1 MAHEIR
7 ALDAQSIELVKN
19 LIEQDPVRHCFL
31 AARLEQTK
39 QSRFRPSYPD
49 LLGYFDDGKLKSIL
63 MTGANIVPVNTSLI
77 ARQEFATVLNRSGRR
92 SSSIV
97 GPAEEVLDL
106 WSKVSGSWGPAR
118 EVRGNQPVLTI
129 RSNSLLPF
137 DHDVRYS
144 NLSDL
149 DELLPACIAM
159 FTEEVGI
166 SPTINGGG
174 NAYRNRISELVSS
187 RRSFV
192 KYLGSELVFKAE
204 VGTVGAGVAQI
215 QGVWVKPEY
224 RGRGIAA
231 PAMAAVV
238 KLALADLAPVVSL
251 YVNDYNEV
259 ALKTYRAVGFEQVD
273 TFATVLFS

>member
-7 ALDAQSIELVKN
+7 ALDVHSIDQVKT

-31 AARLEQTK
+31 AARLEQSK

-49 LLGYFDDGKLKSIL
+49 LIGYFDDGKLKSLL
-63 MTGANIVPVNTSLI
+63 MTGANLVPVNTTLI
-77 ARQEFATVLNRSGRR
+77 ARQEFAAALTRSGRR

-97 GPAEEVLDL
+97 GPAEEVMDL
-106 WSKVSGSWGPAR
+106 WSRVSDSWGPAR
-118 EVRGNQPVLTI
+118 EVRANQPVMAI
-129 RSNSLLPF
+129 RKNSPVEI

-144 NLSDL
+144 NHSDL
-149 DELLPACIAM
+149 EELLPACIAM

-166 SPTINGGG
+166 SPTSNGGG
-174 NAYRNRISELVSS
+174 SAYRNRISELVSG

-215 QGVWVKPEY
+215 QGVWVKPEF
-224 RGRGIAA
+224 RGQGISV

-238 KLALADLAPVVSL
+238 KLILADLAPVVSL

-259 ALKTYRAVGFEQVD
+259 ALNTYRSAGFEHVD
-273 TFATVLFS
+273 TFATILFN

>member
-7 ALDAQSIELVKN
+7 ALDAHSIDLVKN
-19 LIEQDPVRHCFL
+19 LVEQDPVRHCFL

-49 LLGYFDDGKLKSIL
+49 LLGYFDDGNLKSVL

-106 WSKVSGSWGPAR
+106 WSRVSASWGPAR
-118 EVRGNQPVLTI
+118 EVRGNQPVLSMRT
-129 RSNSLLPF
+129 NSSVEI

-149 DELLPACIAM
+149 EDLVPACIAM

-204 VGTVGAGVAQI
+204 IGTVGAGVAQI

-224 RGRGIAA
+224 RGKGISVS
-231 PAMAAVV
+231 AMAAVV
-238 KLALADLAPVVSL
+238 KLVLADVAPVVSL

-259 ALKTYRAVGFEQVD
+259 ALKTYRSVGFEQVD

>member
-7 ALDAQSIELVKN
+7 ALDVHSIDQVKT
-19 LIEQDPVRHCFL
+19 LIEQDPIRHCFL
-31 AARLEQTK
+31 AARIEQTK

-49 LLGYFDDGKLKSIL
+49 LLGYFDDGKLKSLL

-77 ARQEFATVLNRSGRR
+77 ARQEFATALNRAGRR

-106 WSKVSGSWGPAR
+106 WNKVSDHWGSAR
-118 EVRGNQPVLTI
+118 EIRASQPVMAI
-129 RSNSLLPF
+129 RTNSSKAI
-137 DHDVRYS
+137 DHEVRYS
-144 NLSDL
+144 NLADL
-149 DELLPACIAM
+149 DDLLPACIAM

-166 SPTINGGG
+166 SPTANGGAS
-174 NAYRNRISELVSS
+174 AYRNRISELVSA

-192 KYLGSELVFKAE
+192 KYVGSELVFKAE

-215 QGVWVKPEY
+215 QGVWVKPEF
-224 RGRGIAA
+224 RGQGISV

-238 KLALADLAPVVSL
+238 KLILADTAPVVSL
-251 YVNDYNEV
+251 YVNDFNEV
-259 ALKTYRAVGFEQVD
+259 ALNTYRSVGFEHVD
-273 TFATVLFS
+273 TFATILF

>member
-7 ALDAQSIELVKN
+7 ALDAHSIDLVKN

-49 LLGYFDDGKLKSIL
+49 LLGYFDDGNLKSVL

-77 ARQEFATVLNRSGRR
+77 ARQEFATVLIRSGRR

-106 WSKVSGSWGPAR
+106 WSRVSATWGPAR
-118 EVRGNQPVLTI
+118 EVRSNQPVLSM
-129 RSNSLLPF
+129 RSNSSVEI

-149 DELLPACIAM
+149 EDLVPACIAM

-204 VGTVGAGVAQI
+204 IGTVGAGVAQI

-224 RGRGIAA
+224 RGKGISVS
-231 PAMAAVV
+231 AMAAVV
-238 KLALADLAPVVSL
+238 KLVLADVAPVVSL

-259 ALKTYRAVGFEQVD
+259 ALKTYRSVGFEQVD

>member
-7 ALDAQSIELVKN
+7 ALDAHSIDLVRN

-49 LLGYFDDGKLKSIL
+49 LLGYFDDGNLKSVL

-106 WSKVSGSWGPAR
+106 WSRVSATWGPAR
-118 EVRGNQPVLTI
+118 EVRSNQPVLSM
-129 RSNSLLPF
+129 RSNSSVEI

-149 DELLPACIAM
+149 EDLVPACIAM

-204 VGTVGAGVAQI
+204 IGTVGAGVAQI
-215 QGVWVKPEY
+215 QGVWVKPEH
-224 RGRGIAA
+224 RGKGISVS
-231 PAMAAVV
+231 AMAAVV
-238 KLALADLAPVVSL
+238 KLVLANVAPVVSL

-259 ALKTYRAVGFEQVD
+259 ALKTYRSVGFEQVD

>member
-7 ALDAQSIELVKN
+7 ALDVHSIDIVKN

-49 LLGYFDDGKLKSIL
+49 LLGYFDDGNLKSVL

-106 WSKVSGSWGPAR
+106 WSRISASWGPAR
-118 EVRGNQPVLTI
+118 EVRGNQPVLSM
-129 RSNSLLPF
+129 RSNSSVEI

-149 DELLPACIAM
+149 EDLVPACIAM

-204 VGTVGAGVAQI
+204 IGTVGAGVAQI
-215 QGVWVKPEY
+215 QGVWVKPEF
-224 RGRGIAA
+224 RGKGISVS
-231 PAMAAVV
+231 AMAAVV
-238 KLALADLAPVVSL
+238 KLVLADVAPVVSL

-259 ALKTYRAVGFEQVD
+259 ALKTYRSVGFEQVD

>member
-7 ALDAQSIELVKN
+7 ALDVHSIDQVKT

-31 AARLEQTK
+31 AARIEQTK

-49 LLGYFDDGKLKSIL
+49 LLGYFDDGKLKSLL

-77 ARQEFATVLNRSGRR
+77 ARQEFATALNRAGRR

-106 WSKVSGSWGPAR
+106 WNKVSDHWGSAR
-118 EVRGNQPVLTI
+118 EIRASQPVMAI
-129 RSNSLLPF
+129 RTNSNKAI
-137 DHDVRYS
+137 DHEVRYS
-144 NLSDL
+144 NLADL
-149 DELLPACIAM
+149 DDLVPACIAM

-166 SPTINGGG
+166 SPTANGGAS
-174 NAYRNRISELVSS
+174 AYRNRISELVSA

-192 KYLGSELVFKAE
+192 KYVGSELIFKAE

-215 QGVWVKPEY
+215 QGVWVKPEF
-224 RGRGIAA
+224 RGQGISV

-238 KLALADLAPVVSL
+238 KLILADTAPVVSL
-251 YVNDYNEV
+251 YVNDFNEV
-259 ALKTYRAVGFEQVD
+259 ALNTYRSVGFEHVD
-273 TFATVLFS
+273 TFATILF

>member
-7 ALDAQSIELVKN
+7 ALDVHSIDQVKT

-31 AARLEQTK
+31 AARIEQTK

-49 LLGYFDDGKLKSIL
+49 LLGYFDDGKLKSLL

-77 ARQEFATVLNRSGRR
+77 ARQEFATALNRAGRR

-106 WSKVSGSWGPAR
+106 WNKVSDHWGSAR
-118 EVRGNQPVLTI
+118 EIRASQPVMAI
-129 RSNSLLPF
+129 RTNSSKAI
-137 DHDVRYS
+137 DHEVRYS
-144 NLSDL
+144 NLADL
-149 DELLPACIAM
+149 DDLLPACIAM

-166 SPTINGGG
+166 SPTANGSAS
-174 NAYRNRISELVSS
+174 AYRNRISELVSA

-192 KYLGSELVFKAE
+192 KYVGSELVFKAE

-215 QGVWVKPEY
+215 QGVWVKPEF
-224 RGRGIAA
+224 RGQGISV

-238 KLALADLAPVVSL
+238 KLILADTAPVVSL
-251 YVNDYNEV
+251 YVNDFNEV
-259 ALKTYRAVGFEQVD
+259 ALNTYRSVGFEHVD
-273 TFATVLFS
+273 TFATILF

>member
-7 ALDAQSIELVKN
+7 ALDAHSLEQVNIF
-19 LIEQDPVRHCFL
+19 IEQDPVRHCFL
-31 AARLEQTK
+31 AARLEQGR

-49 LLGYFDDGKLKSIL
+49 LLGYFDDGNLKSLL
-63 MTGANIVPVNTSLI
+63 MTGANVVPVNTSLI
-77 ARQEFATVLNRSGRR
+77 ARQEFAAVLNRSGRR

-106 WSKVSGSWGPAR
+106 WGRVSDNWGPAR
-118 EVRGNQPVLTI
+118 QVRANQPVLTI
-129 RSNSLLPF
+129 RGNSAKEI

-144 NLSDL
+144 NHSDL
-149 DELLPACIAM
+149 EDLLPACIAM

-166 SPTINGGG
+166 SPTANGGAS
-174 NAYRNRISELVSS
+174 AYRNRISELVLG

-192 KYLGSELVFKAE
+192 KYVDSELVFKAE
-204 VGTVGAGVAQI
+204 VGTIGAGVAQI

-224 RGRGIAA
+224 RGSGISV
-231 PAMAAVV
+231 PAMAAVIKFV
-238 KLALADLAPVVSL
+238 LADMAPVVSL

-259 ALKTYRAVGFEQVD
+259 ALRTYLSVGFEQVD
-273 TFATVLFS
+273 TFATVLF

>member
-7 ALDAQSIELVKN
+7 ALDAHSIDLVKS

-49 LLGYFDDGKLKSIL
+49 LLGYFDDGNLKSVL

-106 WSKVSGSWGPAR
+106 WSRVSASWGPAR
-118 EVRGNQPVLTI
+118 EVRGNQPVLSMRT
-129 RSNSLLPF
+129 NSSVEI

-149 DELLPACIAM
+149 EDLVPACIAM

-204 VGTVGAGVAQI
+204 IGTVGAGVAQI

-224 RGRGIAA
+224 RGKGISVS
-231 PAMAAVV
+231 AMAAVV
-238 KLALADLAPVVSL
+238 KLVLADVAPVVSL

-259 ALKTYRAVGFEQVD
+259 ALKTYRSVGFEQVD

>member
-7 ALDAQSIELVKN
+7 ALDAHSIDLVKN

-49 LLGYFDDGKLKSIL
+49 LLGYFDDGNLKSVL

-77 ARQEFATVLNRSGRR
+77 ARQEFATVLNSSGRR

-106 WSKVSGSWGPAR
+106 WSRVSASWGPAR
-118 EVRGNQPVLTI
+118 EVRSNQPVLSM
-129 RSNSLLPF
+129 RSNSSVEI

-149 DELLPACIAM
+149 EDLVPACIAM

-204 VGTVGAGVAQI
+204 IGTVGAGVAQI

-224 RGRGIAA
+224 RGKRISVS
-231 PAMAAVV
+231 AMAAVV
-238 KLALADLAPVVSL
+238 KLVLADVAPVVSL

-259 ALKTYRAVGFEQVD
+259 ALKTYRSVGFEQVD

>member
-7 ALDAQSIELVKN
+7 ALDAHSIDLVKN

-49 LLGYFDDGKLKSIL
+49 LLGYFDDGNLKSVL

-77 ARQEFATVLNRSGRR
+77 ARKEFATVLNRSGRR

-106 WSKVSGSWGPAR
+106 WSRVSASWGPAR
-118 EVRGNQPVLTI
+118 EVRDNQPVLSMRT
-129 RSNSLLPF
+129 NSSVEI

-149 DELLPACIAM
+149 EDLVPACIAM

-204 VGTVGAGVAQI
+204 IGTVGAGVAQI

-224 RGRGIAA
+224 RGKGISVS
-231 PAMAAVV
+231 AMAAVV
-238 KLALADLAPVVSL
+238 KLVLADVAPVVSL

-259 ALKTYRAVGFEQVD
+259 ALKTYRSVGFEQVD

>member
-7 ALDAQSIELVKN
+7 ALDVHSIDQIKN

-31 AARLEQTK
+31 AARLEQSR

-49 LLGYFDDGKLKSIL
+49 LIGYFDDGNLKSLL
-63 MTGANIVPVNTSLI
+63 MTGANLVPVNTSLI
-77 ARQEFATVLNRSGRR
+77 ARQEFAAALARSGRR

-97 GPAEEVLDL
+97 GPAEEVMDL
-106 WSKVSGSWGPAR
+106 WSRISDSWGPAR
-118 EVRGNQPVLTI
+118 EVRSNQPVMAI
-129 RSNSLLPF
+129 RNNSPVEI
-137 DHDVRYS
+137 DYEVRYS

-149 DELLPACIAM
+149 EELLPACIAM

-166 SPTINGGG
+166 SPTSNGGG
-174 NAYRNRISELVSS
+174 SAYRNRISELVSG

-215 QGVWVKPEY
+215 QGVWVKPEF
-224 RGRGIAA
+224 RGQGISV

-238 KLALADLAPVVSL
+238 KLILADLAPVVSL

-259 ALKTYRAVGFEQVD
+259 ALRAYRSAGFEQVD
-273 TFATVLFS
+273 TFATILFN

>member
-7 ALDAQSIELVKN
+7 ALDVHSIDQVKT

-31 AARLEQTK
+31 AARIEQTK

-49 LLGYFDDGKLKSIL
+49 LLGYFDDGKLKSLL

-77 ARQEFATVLNRSGRR
+77 ARQEFATALNRAGRR

-106 WSKVSGSWGPAR
+106 WNKVSDHWGSAR
-118 EVRGNQPVLTI
+118 EIRASQPVMAI
-129 RSNSLLPF
+129 RTNSSKAI
-137 DHDVRYS
+137 DHEVRYS
-144 NLSDL
+144 NLADL
-149 DELLPACIAM
+149 DDLLPACIAM

-166 SPTINGGG
+166 SPTANGGAS
-174 NAYRNRISELVSS
+174 AYRNRISELVSA

-192 KYLGSELVFKAE
+192 KYVGSELVFKAE

-215 QGVWVKPEY
+215 QGVWVKPEF
-224 RGRGIAA
+224 RGQGISV

-238 KLALADLAPVVSL
+238 KLILADTAPVVSL
-251 YVNDYNEV
+251 YVNDFNEV
-259 ALKTYRAVGFEQVD
+259 ALNTYGSVGFEHVD
-273 TFATVLFS
+273 TFATILF

>member
-7 ALDAQSIELVKN
+7 ALDAHSIDLVKI

-39 QSRFRPSYPD
+39 QSKFRPSYPD
-49 LLGYFDDGKLKSIL
+49 LLGYFDDGNLKSVL

-97 GPAEEVLDL
+97 GPVEEVLDL
-106 WSKVSGSWGPAR
+106 WSRVSTSWGPAR
-118 EVRGNQPVLTI
+118 EVRGNQPVLSM
-129 RSNSLLPF
+129 RSNSSVEI

-149 DELLPACIAM
+149 ENLVPACIAM

-192 KYLGSELVFKAE
+192 KYSGSELVFKAE
-204 VGTVGAGVAQI
+204 IGTVGAGVAQI
-215 QGVWVKPEY
+215 QGVWVKPEH
-224 RGRGIAA
+224 RGKGISVS
-231 PAMAAVV
+231 AMAAVV
-238 KLALADLAPVVSL
+238 KLVLADVAPVVSL

-259 ALKTYRAVGFEQVD
+259 ALKTYRSVGFEQVD

>member
-7 ALDAQSIELVKN
+7 ALDVHSIDQVKT

-31 AARLEQTK
+31 AARLEQSK

-49 LLGYFDDGKLKSIL
+49 LIGYFDDGKLKSLL
-63 MTGANIVPVNTSLI
+63 MTGANLVPVNTSLI
-77 ARQEFATVLNRSGRR
+77 ARQEFAAALTRSGRR

-97 GPAEEVLDL
+97 GPAEEVMDL
-106 WSKVSGSWGPAR
+106 WSRVSDSWGPAR
-118 EVRGNQPVLTI
+118 EVRANQPVMAI
-129 RSNSLLPF
+129 RKNSPVEI

-144 NLSDL
+144 NHSDL
-149 DELLPACIAM
+149 EELLPACIAM
-159 FTEEVGI
+159 FMEEVGI
-166 SPTINGGG
+166 SPTSNGGG
-174 NAYRNRISELVSS
+174 SAYRNRISELVSG

-215 QGVWVKPEY
+215 QGVWVKPEF
-224 RGRGIAA
+224 RGQGISV

-238 KLALADLAPVVSL
+238 KLILADLAPVVSL

-259 ALKTYRAVGFEQVD
+259 ALNTYRSAGFEHVD
-273 TFATVLFS
+273 TFATIF

>member
-77 ARQEFATVLNRSGRR
+77 ARQEFATVLGRSGRR

-118 EVRGNQPVLTI
+118 EVRGNQPVLTM
-129 RSNSLLPF
+129 RSNSSLSF

-149 DELLPACIAM
+149 DDLLPACIAM

-166 SPTINGGG
+166 SPTLNGGG
-174 NAYRNRISELVSS
+174 NAYRNRISELISS

-192 KYLGSELVFKAE
+192 KYLDSELVFKAE

-238 KLALADLAPVVSL
+238 KLVLADLAPVVSL

-259 ALKTYRAVGFEQVD
+259 ALKTYRTVGFEQVD